1 LTQTGQEYYGL
12 TAAQLASLKSVA
24 PSIVPNIA
32 ANSVA
37 AAAANTAAFQAA
49 VTALG
54 TTGGLLLVTAPGTY
68 WFSSLDGNA
77 CIYLPSNTTLFRNAG
92 VIFKMAPNSNCNF
105 VRNQNFNPS
114 DGSGWQAITSITTT
128 DGKTITVVLQTPPAA
143 ALISTTATKLINGAL
158 QDDYNGVFQITYNA
172 SGFTYQRDR
181 TQGTFDYFTSPATF
195 NSVTGVSATVTNNT
209 AAVTVSAITG
219 ISPGMSAIIT
229 AGSAT
234 LGISRVNTLDSATQI
249 SLTGA
254 LPVCSG
260 AQAVTMTFV
269 FPLQCCNADTNI
281 QIIGGTFDHNQ
292 TNQTSP
298 DSLINQCINLRGV
311 GNNYVSDLTVLD
323 SMSAVCSEGIYDST
337 YENIWTYS
345 CTRQSGNGIYP
356 VKHSGRN
363 VIVNRVFGS
372 SRDDFVSIIGKEY
385 SQYMDMGS
393 PFGKISEIVIRD
405 IKPSGCLSTVK
416 VLPVPN
422 ALGPSMDGIVLENIG
437 GRPAYTNH
445 IYAPCYDPNNTGV
458 YTSGTYHAA
467 SGSIGSLQIVNPNPS
482 NNGNCNTISMTAAAE
497 SVTLS
502 GVRYRNVTSNGTL
515 FRGSATSNINNF
527 RVDDFHIECTGS
539 GVLGQTLGTIT
550 NFSAQNGVVKGVGST
565 PQFMVYG
572 AGAAGNNYITF
583 GNVFFDNTSNALQ
596 FNGQS
601 GNVLSCSQVTFNN
614 GGSQQLINNASSTQ
628 IIARFNDTKILSGNT
643 QAPAN
648 VYSGTLNNS
657 YAFWGEE
664 VAEHLSGAATQ
675 TPDFFKS
682 AKKNIVVNQATT
694 IANPINLPGF
704 GAGWGS
710 QDLTIILTQ
719 SGGPW
724 AVTWGSQY
732 LFPDGAAPVATAS
745 GQALV
750 LKFTWDGASKMIC
763 QRTPAAW
770 V

>member
-1 LTQTGQEYYGL
+1 MSSATNPQVSGIYGPLIIVEGLVPGL
-12 TAAQLASLKSVA
+12 TTAATT
-24 PSIVPNIA
+24 
-32 ANSVA
+32 
-37 AAAANTAAFQAA
+37 NTAAFNAA
-49 VTALG
+49 VTSLG
-54 TTGGLLLVTAPGTY
+54 TAGGILWVPTAGTY
-68 WFSSLDGNA
+68 WFSSLDGNT
-77 CIYLPSNTTLFRNAG
+77 CIYLPSNTTLLRNDG
-92 VIFKMAPNSNCNF
+92 VIFKMANGANSNF
-105 VRNQNFNPS
+105 IRNQNFNPS
-114 DGSGWQAITSITTT
+114 NGSGWNSITSLSTS
-128 DGKTITVVLQTPPAA
+128 DGKTITAVLAVAPASG
-143 ALISTTATKLINGAL
+143 LVGTTAYQLINGAIP
-158 QDDYNGVFQITYNA
+158 DDYNGVFQVTYT
-172 SGFTYQRDR
+172 STGFTYSRDR
-181 TQGTFDYFTSPATF
+181 TQSTWDYFTSPATY
-195 NSVTGVSATVTNNT
+195 NSVTGVTGTVTNGS
-209 AAVTVSAITG
+209 AAITGLSSISG
-219 ISPGMSAIIT
+219 ISPGMNVIIT
-229 AGSAT
+229 AGTAT

-254 LPVCSG
+254 LPICSG
-260 AQAVTMTFV
+260 SQSVTLTFS

-298 DSLINQCINLRGV
+298 DSLINHCVHLRV
-311 GNNYVSDLTVLD
+311 VSQIVVRDTTTLD
-323 SMSAVCSEGIYDST
+323 SMSAVSAEGIYDST
-337 YENIWTYS
+337 YENMWVQS

-363 VIVNRVFGS
+363 VVVNRVFGS

-393 PFGKISEIVIRD
+393 PFGKISEIIVRD

-445 IYAPCYDPNNTGV
+445 IYAPCYDPNNTGS

-482 NNGNCNTISMTAAAE
+482 NNGNCNTLSMTAAAE

-515 FRGSATSNINNF
+515 FRGAATSNINHF

-550 NFSAQNGVVKGVGST
+550 NFSAQNGVVKGVSAT

-572 AGAAGNNYITF
+572 SGATGNNYITLS
-583 GNVFFDNTSNALQ
+583 NVFFDNTSNALQ

-614 GGSQQLINNASSTQ
+614 GGSQQFINNVSSTQ

-643 QAPAN
+643 QAPTN
-648 VYSGTLNNS
+648 VYSGSLNNS

-682 AKKNIVVNQATT
+682 AKKNIVINQATT
-694 IANPINLPGF
+694 IANPSSLPGF

-719 SGGPW
+719 SGGPYT
-724 AVTWGSQY
+724 VTWGSQY
-732 LFPDGAAPVATAS
+732 LFPDGAPPAATSSA
-745 GQALV
+745 QALV
-750 LKFTWDGASKMIC
+750 LKFTWDGASKLIC